1 MNKVIVFACIIVG
14 LLFSGCSKKSRYY
27 SSPYKK
33 SMSKPRIYSASQ
45 SAYNDSISTQEYKY
59 AKMNPYVVFG
69 IKYYPQKVNVGN
81 TFNGIASWYGPDF
94 HAKLTA
100 NGETYNMYDMTAAH
114 KTLPMNTMLKV
125 TNNRNGRVAIVRIN
139 DRGPFVGK
147 RIIDLSNAAARKID
161 MVGAGTVPVTL
172 EVLGFYSKN
181 KRQPSFQRKT
191 IEKKSVPVKT
201 VKKIPSQNIIEGAY
215 ALQIASFTNIEG
227 ALKIQEES
235 NNTDGY
241 TTVIKD
247 IETENGRFF
256 KVYLRGFK
264 TEQEAR
270 TYKSNGNFTNSFIVK
285 DN

>member
-1 MNKVIVFACIIVG
+1 MNRIIVFAFIIVG
-14 LLFSGCSKKSRYY
+14 LSFSGCSKKSRYY

-33 SMSKPRIYSASQ
+33 SISKPRIYSASP
-45 SAYNDSISTQEYKY
+45 SAYNDRISTKEYKY

-69 IKYYPQKVNVGN
+69 KRYYPSKVSVGN

-172 EVLGFYSKN
+172 EVLGFYSKY
-181 KRQPSFQRKT
+181 KMKPLQQRKKV
-191 IEKKSVPVKT
+191 EKKVVPVT
-201 VKKIPSQNIIEGAY
+201 VVKKVSTQNNSAY

-247 IETENGRFF
+247 IETVNGRFF

-270 TYKSNGNFTNSFIVK
+270 TYKANGNFTNSFIVK